1 MKDKTLSDIN
11 HIAYSFDNIKEA
23 IDLALQLG
31 YSKSALDVFLGD
43 LTRESFFIKDLNGN
57 SLQLIKKKEY

>member
-31 YSKSALDVFLGD
+31 YSKSALDVFLCD
-43 LTRESFFIKDLNGN
+43 LTRESFFIKDLDGN
-57 SLQLIKKKEY
+57 